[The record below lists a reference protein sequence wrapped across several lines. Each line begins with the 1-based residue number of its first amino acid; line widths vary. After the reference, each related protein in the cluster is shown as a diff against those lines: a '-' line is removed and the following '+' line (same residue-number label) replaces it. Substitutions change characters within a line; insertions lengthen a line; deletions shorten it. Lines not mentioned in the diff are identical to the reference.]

1 MGFLFR
7 TRSESLF
14 SEDEKRHSRNRDTE
28 SQRTPLLAKIFLVR
42 RTSVDPIIEDLIVK
56 KPHLE
61 GPLRFYEKSIQF
73 ADAVKALGMPSR
85 PGLNAYPPEFTG
97 RIIERFLSVFDM
109 PEGSLSPL
117 KQALELGEI
126 DFTRLPLLEVPAFS
140 LPYPEDDLTML
151 LFLLSRPYFLGMHD
165 VLQRDDRFWEEGRCP
180 VCSARPSLLT
190 ISPDE
195 GLRQHCSFCGT
206 KGRYDAVGCPVCHNK
221 DAALLNT
228 FFGKKEKGF
237 KVRACDLCKSYV
249 KTVDEKLTGR
259 MTPDL
264 ADLMSLPLDVVV
276 QEKGYK
282 RSSPNPIGMIRMSA
296 NG

>member
-1 MGFLFR
+1 M
-7 TRSESLF
+7 
-14 SEDEKRHSRNRDTE
+14 D
-28 SQRTPLLAKIFLVR
+28 
-42 RTSVDPIIEDLIVK
+42 IIEEIIAK
-56 KPHLE
+56 KPHLDNT
-61 GPLRFYEKSIQF
+61 LRFYERSIQF
-73 ADAVKALGMPSR
+73 AAAVKALGIPSR
-85 PGLNAYPPEFTG
+85 PGLNAYPPEFIG
-97 RIIERFLSVFDM
+97 RIIERFLTVVDL

-140 LPYPEDDLTML
+140 LPYSEDDLTML
-151 LFLLSRPYFLGMHD
+151 LFLLSRPYFLGIQE

-190 ISPDE
+190 VSPK
-195 GLRQHCSFCGT
+195 GLQQHCSFCGT

-221 DAALLNT
+221 NRALLNT
-228 FFGKKEKGF
+228 FIVKKEKGF
-237 KVRACDLCKSYV
+237 RVRACDRCKSYV
-249 KTVDEKLTGR
+249 KTVDEKIMGR

-282 RSSPNPIGMIRMSA
+282 RPSPNPIGMLRMSA
-296 NG
+296 SG